1 MDFQFTE
8 VDGLHVRYSDSG
20 SGRPLLLVHG
30 LGGAIE
36 SWTNNIDA
44 LAKETHVI
52 ALDLP
57 GFGYS
62 DKPKMNYTIK
72 FYADFL
78 ASFVRKLGIA
88 PLAVVGSSLGGH
100 VACELAIMHPQ
111 AVSKLIVISPP
122 GALPKSFTGTPAL
135 KRYVKVLEARSVAE
149 VKKALFAVD
158 KKPVDDGYAKIVF
171 EKLAMPDAKEAF
183 MSALKG
189 SASAPRLGKRLPKIK
204 APTMVLWGKDDLMIP
219 AKYIAPFVDM
229 KNSRI
234 VLLENCGHR
243 PHVDRPAVFNRLIA
257 DFVSG

>member
-1 MDFQFTE
+1 
-8 VDGLHVRYSDSG
+8 
-20 SGRPLLLVHG
+20 
-30 LGGAIE
+30 
-36 SWTNNIDA
+36 
-44 LAKETHVI
+44 
-52 ALDLP
+52 
-57 GFGYS
+57 
-62 DKPKMNYTIK
+62 
-72 FYADFL
+72 
-78 ASFVRKLGIA
+78 
-88 PLAVVGSSLGGH
+88 
-100 VACELAIMHPQ
+100 
-111 AVSKLIVISPP
+111 
-122 GALPKSFTGTPAL
+122 
-135 KRYVKVLEARSVAE
+135 
-149 VKKALFAVD
+149 
-158 KKPVDDGYAKIVF
+158 VF